1 MASDVRSTHRQSIS
15 FVSGSELVSPILFLD
30 FDGVLHPAGAHSAK
44 FSRLDLLS
52 VVLREPGMV
61 DVRIV
66 VSSTWR
72 EIHSLKALRAFFPAD
87 LQPRIIGS
95 TPVLD
100 EHDTNF
106 HRSEEIEAW
115 LEEHPEV
122 QRWAALDDDIQGFAA
137 RLKHRAVF
145 TDGATG
151 LTASSI
157 AALRALFG
165 G

>member
-1 MASDVRSTHRQSIS
+1 MNKT
-15 FVSGSELVSPILFLD
+15 LFLD
-30 FDGVLHPAGAHSAK
+30 FDGVLHPAGPGADK
-44 FSRLDLLS
+44 FCRLPLL
-52 VVLREPGMV
+52 VALLRESALA

-72 EIHSLKALRAFFPAD
+72 EIHSLKVLRAFFPAD

-122 QRWAALDDDIQGFAA
+122 QCWAALDDDIQGFAA

-145 TDGATG
+145 TDSSTG
-151 LTASSI
+151 LTEEI
-157 AALRALFG
+157 IPKLRALLAQ
-165 G
+165 